1 MDTDKEKEEA
11 GQDKLPDELQDEIV
25 ATLRY
30 LRKAQ
35 KRLEIGLIIGFVLL
49 YVWAQLPAME
59 FLIELFWFCL
69 TWIY

>member
-1 MDTDKEKEEA
+1 MDTDKEKEE
-11 GQDKLPDELQDEIV
+11 GGVSDELQDEIV

-49 YVWAQLPAME
+49 YLWARWPAAK
-59 FLIELFWFCL
+59 FLIDLFWI
-69 TWIY
+69 WQDAP

>member
-1 MDTDKEKEEA
+1 MDKDKEKEE
-11 GQDKLPDELQDEIV
+11 GGVSDETQDEIV

-49 YVWAQLPAME
+49 YVWAQLPALT
-59 FLIELFWFCL
+59 FLIDLFWWWL
-69 TWIY
+69 KADWLS

>member
-1 MDTDKEKEEA
+1 MDKDKEKED
-11 GQDKLPDELQDEIV
+11 GGVSDELQDEIV

-49 YVWAQLPAME
+49 AIWTQWDAVCYLVRLTN
-59 FLIELFWFCL
+59 ELLWLFKGW
-69 TWIY
+69 

>member
-1 MDTDKEKEEA
+1 MDTDKEKEE
-11 GQDKLPDELQDEIV
+11 GGVSDELQDEIV

-49 YVWAQLPAME
+49 YLWAQLPAIYLLAQWM
-59 FLIELFWFCL
+59 
-69 TWIY
+69 WIWRPW

>member
-1 MDTDKEKEEA
+1 MDTDKEKEE
-11 GQDKLPDELQDEIV
+11 GGVSDELQDEIV

-49 YVWAQLPAME
+49 AVWAQWSA
-59 FLIELFWFCL
+59 
-69 TWIY
+69 IYLLAQWMWLLRPW

>member
-1 MDTDKEKEEA
+1 MDKDKEKEE
-11 GQDKLPDELQDEIV
+11 GGVSDELQDEIV

-49 YVWAQLPAME
+49 YLWAQLPAME

>member
-1 MDTDKEKEEA
+1 MDKDKEKEE
-11 GQDKLPDELQDEIV
+11 GGVSDELQDEIV

-49 YVWAQLPAME
+49 YVWAQLPAVR
-59 FLIELFWFCL
+59 FLIELG
-69 TWIY
+69 WILRPWSW